1 MPKWLLFGLVS
12 AGQFAVAAAVAY
24 YSDRVVI
31 PAVLA
36 VAGLLMLIAAV
47 GSARGQK

>member
-1 MPKWLLFGLVS
+1 MPKWLLFGLAA

-24 YSDRVVI
+24 YSDRVVL

-36 VAGLLMLIAAV
+36 VAGLCMLLAAV
-47 GSARGQK
+47 GSARERK